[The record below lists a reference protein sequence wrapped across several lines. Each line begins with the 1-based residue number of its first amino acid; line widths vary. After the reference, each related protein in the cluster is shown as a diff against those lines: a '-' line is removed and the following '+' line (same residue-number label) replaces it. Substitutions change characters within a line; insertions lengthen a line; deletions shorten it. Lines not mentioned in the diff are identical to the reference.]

1 MRRSTMSL
9 LTRPTNWLSIVWV
22 EGTRLAGHAISFNIK
37 GRRLWYVCSMQWIFR
52 ASEWTTTNSDD
63 LLQLDAGMHPAK
75 EGFSA
80 LPFFDEFDLSTVDI
94 LLISQYVGYT
104 SPSPQNSFRRK
115 DTACGCKR
123 VCWVLVRG
131 DNCCEIAQAVVSGGM
146 LYPRYTSPMF
156 LHVHQKGNNKLFRP
170 CVMSP
175 MLPVFFC
182 ISPGSS
188 PGHGIR
194 YTFKLQQE
202 ANRINIW
209 YSTVSTLTTRL
220 PFPTSSASP
229 TSKDVFS

>member
-1 MRRSTMSL
+1 MRPSTMSL
-9 LTRPTNWLSIVWV
+9 STRPTNWLSIVWA
-22 EGTRLAGHAISFNIK
+22 EETRLAGHAISFSIK
-37 GRRLWYVCSMQWIFR
+37 GRRLWYVCSINLR
-52 ASEWTTTNSDD
+52 ASEWITTNAVD

-131 DNCCEIAQAVVSGGM
+131 ENCCEIAQAIVSGGM

-156 LHVHQKGNNKLFRP
+156 LHVHQKGNSKLFRP
-170 CVMSP
+170 CAMSP
-175 MLPVFFC
+175 CCPYFFVSLPARFLRMKFDILSNC
-182 ISPGSS
+182 NRRLIAL
-188 PGHGIR
+188 
-194 YTFKLQQE
+194 TFGTLQ
-202 ANRINIW
+202 
-209 YSTVSTLTTRL
+209 
-220 PFPTSSASP
+220 FPR
-229 TSKDVFS
+229 

>member
-1 MRRSTMSL
+1 M
-9 LTRPTNWLSIVWV
+9 
-22 EGTRLAGHAISFNIK
+22 AGHAISFNIK
-37 GRRLWYVCSMQWIFR
+37 GRRLWYVCSINLR
-52 ASEWTTTNSDD
+52 ASEWITTNAVD

-131 DNCCEIAQAVVSGGM
+131 ENCCEIAQAIVSGGM
-146 LYPRYTSPMF
+146 LYPRYISPMF
-156 LHVHQKGNNKLFRP
+156 LHVHQKGNSKLFRP

-175 MLPVFFC
+175 CCPFFFVSLPARLLRLEFDILSNC
-182 ISPGSS
+182 NRRLIAL
-188 PGHGIR
+188 
-194 YTFKLQQE
+194 TFGALQ
-202 ANRINIW
+202 
-209 YSTVSTLTTRL
+209 
-220 PFPTSSASP
+220 FPR
-229 TSKDVFS
+229 

>member
-1 MRRSTMSL
+1 MSL
-9 LTRPTNWLSIVWV
+9 STRPTNWLSIVWA
-22 EGTRLAGHAISFNIK
+22 EETRLAGHAISFNIK
-37 GRRLWYVCSMQWIFR
+37 ERRLWYVCSINLR
-52 ASEWTTTNSDD
+52 ASEWITTNAVD

-104 SPSPQNSFRRK
+104 SPSPQNLFRRK

-146 LYPRYTSPMF
+146 LYPRFTSPMF
-156 LHVHQKGNNKLFRP
+156 LRVHQKGNNKLFRP

-182 ISPGSS
+182 ISTGSS
-188 PGHGIR
+188 PAHGIR
-194 YTFKLQQE
+194 YTFNCNRRLIALTFDTLQ
-202 ANRINIW
+202 
-209 YSTVSTLTTRL
+209 
-220 PFPTSSASP
+220 FPR
-229 TSKDVFS
+229 